1 MELMD
6 AKQIRRKPLDD
17 EGDIAKPDRLEAI
30 AMRRLVAARG
40 YWLSPMHANTPVP
53 RLEGKELVIDIAL
66 AHSTAPVVSK
76 FESCKSVLERIDNPG
91 QKRASYPGRT
101 SLSTHDTLVNQ
112 KALASHERL
121 TATERD
127 AMERNKEERR
137 KTEIEDKA
145 RRMREVEAELL
156 PQLTEEDK
164 ARNLAKAKRAK
175 AKADAYQA
183 EQDRLKA
190 KREAAIAAK
199 RGMTLAQRE
208 EEDLRRKREQ
218 SRARR
223 AKAKAALAAERAL
236 LAPPAPAPA
245 PVVLEVVPAPAPKVE
260 TNKRGR
266 PKAVAPLSL
275 EPSVQLVPAIDEAYA
290 TPLHEIIAKC
300 VHERVVAWRI
310 YERKVGRTITE
321 QAEAEAKQ
329 DIEAS
334 IMAKSNEE
342 ADYLY
347 KWMERRII
355 HARTAAII
363 RREKRRGNINDDTAM
378 QVRAAIN
385 PMTAKRLA
393 VAELTP
399 EEQADRRR
407 AKQAEYKQNRRK
419 RLKEGRA

>member
-6 AKQIRRKPLDD
+6 AKQMRRKPLDD

-40 YWLSPMHANTPVP
+40 YWLSPMHATTPVP
-53 RLEGKELVIDIAL
+53 KLEGKELLLDISQ
-66 AHSTAPVVSK
+66 AHSTAPLVSK
-76 FESCKSVLERIDNPG
+76 FESCLSVLERIDNPG
-91 QKRASYPGRT
+91 QKRASYPGRS

-112 KALASHERL
+112 KAMANHERL
-121 TATERD
+121 SSTEREV
-127 AMERNKEERR
+127 MERSKEERR

-164 ARNLAKAKRAK
+164 ARNIAKAKRVRAK
-175 AKADAYQA
+175 AAAYQA

-190 KREAAIAAK
+190 KREAAVEAK
-199 RGMTLAQRE
+199 RGMTPAQRQ

-223 AKAKAALAAERAL
+223 AKAKAALEAERAL
-236 LAPPAPAPA
+236 LAPPAP
-245 PVVLEVVPAPAPKVE
+245 VVVEVVAKPAPKVV
-260 TNKRGR
+260 TSKRGR
-266 PKAVAPLSL
+266 PKTVAPLSL
-275 EPSVQLVPAIDEAYA
+275 EPTVQLVPAIDEAYA

-321 QAEAEAKQ
+321 QAEAEARQ

-334 IMAKSNEE
+334 IMAKSNEQP
-342 ADYLY
+342 DYLY

-355 HARTAAII
+355 HTRSAAII
-363 RREKRRGNINDDTAM
+363 KRERRRGNLDHDTAM

-399 EEQADRRR
+399 DEQADRRR
-407 AKQAEYKQNRRK
+407 AKQAEYKRNRRK
-419 RLKEGRA
+419 KGKA

>member
-1 MELMD
+1 MEMD
-6 AKQIRRKPLDD
+6 AKQMRRRPLDD
-17 EGDIAKPDRLEAI
+17 EGDIARPDRLEAI

-40 YWLSPMHANTPVP
+40 YWLSPMHASTPVP
-53 RLEGKELVIDIAL
+53 KLEGKELLLDISQ
-66 AHSTAPVVSK
+66 AHSTAPCVSK
-76 FESCKSVLERIDNPG
+76 FESCLSVLERIDNPG
-91 QKRASYPGRT
+91 QKRVSYPGRS

-112 KALASHERL
+112 KALANHERL
-121 TATERD
+121 TAAEREV
-127 AMERNKEERR
+127 MERNKEQRR
-137 KTEIEDKA
+137 KAEIEDKA
-145 RRMREVEAELL
+145 RRMREMEAELL

-164 ARNLAKAKRAK
+164 ARNLAKAKRVRAK
-175 AKADAYQA
+175 AAAHQA
-183 EQDRLKA
+183 EQNRLKA

-199 RGMTLAQRE
+199 RGMTPAQRE

-218 SRARR
+218 SRERR
-223 AKAKAALAAERAL
+223 AKAKAALEAERAVQ
-236 LAPPAPAPA
+236 AAPAPA
-245 PVVLEVVPAPAPKVE
+245 PVVLEVVAKQ
-260 TNKRGR
+260 GR
-266 PKAVAPLSL
+266 PRVVAPLNL
-275 EPSVQLVPAIDEAYA
+275 EPTVQLVPAIDEAYA
-290 TPLHEIIAKC
+290 TPLHDIIAKC
-300 VHERVVAWRI
+300 LQERMGAWRI

-321 QAEAEAKQ
+321 QAEAEARQ

-355 HARTAAII
+355 HARTSTII

-385 PMTAKRLA
+385 PLTAKRLA

-407 AKQAEYKQNRRK
+407 AKQAEYKRNRRNK
-419 RLKEGRA
+419 GKA

>member
-1 MELMD
+1 MD
-6 AKQIRRKPLDD
+6 AKQMRRKPLDD
-17 EGDIAKPDRLEAI
+17 EGDIARPDRLEAL

-40 YWLSPMHANTPVP
+40 YWLSPMHRDTPVP
-53 RLEGKELVIDIAL
+53 RLEGKELVIDITQ
-66 AHSTAPVVSK
+66 AHSTAPIVTK

-91 QKRASYPGRT
+91 QKRASYPSRT

-112 KALASHERL
+112 RALASHERL
-121 TATERD
+121 TSSERD
-127 AMERNKEERR
+127 AMERTKEERR
-137 KTEIEDKA
+137 KAEIEDKA
-145 RRMREVEAELL
+145 RRMREMEAELL
-156 PQLTEEDK
+156 PQLSEEDK
-164 ARNLAKAKRAK
+164 ARNLAKAKRVRDK
-175 AKADAYQA
+175 AAAYQA

-223 AKAKAALAAERAL
+223 AKAKAALEAERAL

-260 TNKRGR
+260 TSKRGR

-290 TPLHEIIAKC
+290 TPLHDIIAKC

-355 HARTAAII
+355 HARTSAII

-385 PMTAKRLA
+385 PLTAKRLA
-393 VAELTP
+393 IEQLTP

>member
-1 MELMD
+1 MELID
-6 AKQIRRKPLDD
+6 AKQMRRKPTDD
-17 EGDIAKPDRLEAI
+17 EGDIARPDRLEAL

-40 YWLSPMHANTPVP
+40 YWLSPMHRDTPVP
-53 RLEGKELVIDIAL
+53 RLEGKELVIDITQ
-66 AHSTAPVVSK
+66 AHSTAPIVTK

-91 QKRASYPGRT
+91 QKRLSNQKRSSTSSY
-101 SLSTHDTLVNQ
+101 DTQVNQ
-112 KALASHERL
+112 RALASHERL

-137 KTEIEDKA
+137 KAEIEDKA
-145 RRMREVEAELL
+145 RRMREMEAELL
-156 PQLTEEDK
+156 PQLSEEDK
-164 ARNLAKAKRAK
+164 ARNLAKAKRVRAK
-175 AKADAYQA
+175 AAAHQA

-199 RGMTLAQRE
+199 RGMTPAQRE

-236 LAPPAPAPA
+236 LAPPAP
-245 PVVLEVVPAPAPKVE
+245 VVLEVVAKPAPKVV
-260 TNKRGR
+260 TSKRGR
-266 PKAVAPLSL
+266 PKTVAPLSL
-275 EPSVQLVPAIDEAYA
+275 EPTVQLVPAIDEAYA
-290 TPLHEIIAKC
+290 TPLHDIIAKC

-310 YERKVGRTITE
+310 YERKVGRNITE

-355 HARTAAII
+355 HARTATII

-385 PMTAKRLA
+385 PLTAKRLA
-393 VAELTP
+393 IEQLTP

-419 RLKEGRA
+419 KGKA

>member
-1 MELMD
+1 MELID
-6 AKQIRRKPLDD
+6 AKQMRRRPTDD
-17 EGDIAKPDRLEAI
+17 EGDIARPDRLEAL

-53 RLEGKELVIDIAL
+53 TLEGKELMLDISQ
-66 AHSTAPVVSK
+66 AHSTAPLVSK

-91 QKRASYPGRT
+91 QKRLANQKRS

-112 KALASHERL
+112 RALASHERL
-121 TATERD
+121 SSAEREV
-127 AMERNKEERR
+127 MERAKEERR

-145 RRMREVEAELL
+145 RRMREVEVELL

-164 ARNLAKAKRAK
+164 ARNLAKAKRVK
-175 AKADAYQA
+175 AKAAAYQA

-199 RGMTLAQRE
+199 RGMTPAQRE
-208 EEDLRRKREQ
+208 EADLRRKREQ
-218 SRARR
+218 SRERR
-223 AKAKAALAAERAL
+223 AKAKAALEAERAVQV
-236 LAPPAPAPA
+236 APAPA
-245 PVVLEVVPAPAPKVE
+245 PVVLEVVA
-260 TNKRGR
+260 KRGR
-266 PKAVAPLSL
+266 PRVLAPLNL

-290 TPLHEIIAKC
+290 TPLHDIIAKC
-300 VHERVVAWRI
+300 LHERMVAWRI

-321 QAEAEAKQ
+321 QAEAEARQ

-355 HARTAAII
+355 HARTATII

-378 QVRAAIN
+378 QVRATIN
-385 PMTAKRLA
+385 PLTAKRLA
-393 VAELTP
+393 IEQLTP

-407 AKQAEYKQNRRK
+407 AKQAEYKRNRRNK
-419 RLKEGRA
+419 GKA

>member
-1 MELMD
+1 MEMD
-6 AKQIRRKPLDD
+6 AKQVRRRPLDD
-17 EGDIAKPDRLEAI
+17 EGDIARPDRLEAI

-53 RLEGKELVIDIAL
+53 RLEGKEMMLDISQ
-66 AHSTAPVVSK
+66 AHSTAPLVSK
-76 FESCKSVLERIDNPG
+76 FESCLSVLERIDNPG
-91 QKRASYPGRT
+91 QKRASYPGRS

-112 KALASHERL
+112 KAMASHERL
-121 TATERD
+121 SSAEREV
-127 AMERNKEERR
+127 MERAKEERR

-145 RRMREVEAELL
+145 RRMREVEVELL

-164 ARNLAKAKRAK
+164 ARNLAKAKRLK
-175 AKADAYQA
+175 AKAAAYQA

-190 KREAAIAAK
+190 KREAAIEAK
-199 RGMTLAQRE
+199 RGMTPAQRE
-208 EEDLRRKREQ
+208 EADLRRKREQ
-218 SRARR
+218 SRERR
-223 AKAKAALAAERAL
+223 AKAKAALEAERAVQ
-236 LAPPAPAPA
+236 AAPAPA
-245 PVVLEVVPAPAPKVE
+245 PVVLEVVA
-260 TNKRGR
+260 KRGR
-266 PKAVAPLSL
+266 PRVVAPLNL
-275 EPSVQLVPAIDEAYA
+275 EPTVQLVPAIDEAYA
-290 TPLHEIIAKC
+290 TPLHDIIAKC

-321 QAEAEAKQ
+321 QAEAEARK

-355 HARTAAII
+355 HARTATII

-378 QVRAAIN
+378 QVRAIIN

-407 AKQAEYKQNRRK
+407 AKQAEYKRNRRNK
-419 RLKEGRA
+419 GKA

>member
-1 MELMD
+1 MELID
-6 AKQIRRKPLDD
+6 AKQMRRKPTDD
-17 EGDIAKPDRLEAI
+17 EGDIARPDRLEAL

-40 YWLSPMHANTPVP
+40 YWLSPMHRDTPVP
-53 RLEGKELVIDIAL
+53 RLEGKELVIDITQ
-66 AHSTAPVVSK
+66 AHSTAPIVTK

-91 QKRASYPGRT
+91 QKRASYPGRS

-121 TATERD
+121 TSTERD

-137 KTEIEDKA
+137 KAEIEDKA
-145 RRMREVEAELL
+145 RRMREMEAELL
-156 PQLTEEDK
+156 PQLSEEDK

-175 AKADAYQA
+175 AKAAAYQA

-199 RGMTLAQRE
+199 RGMTPAQRE

-236 LAPPAPAPA
+236 LAPPAP
-245 PVVLEVVPAPAPKVE
+245 VVLEVVAKPAPKVV
-260 TNKRGR
+260 TSKRGR
-266 PKAVAPLSL
+266 PKTVAPLSL
-275 EPSVQLVPAIDEAYA
+275 EPTVQLVPAIDEAYA
-290 TPLHEIIAKC
+290 TPLHDIIAKC
-300 VHERVVAWRI
+300 LHERMVAWRI

-355 HARTAAII
+355 HARTATII

-385 PMTAKRLA
+385 PLTAKRLA
-393 VAELTP
+393 IEQLTP

-407 AKQAEYKQNRRK
+407 AKQAEYKRNRRNK
-419 RLKEGRA
+419 GKA

>member
-1 MELMD
+1 
-6 AKQIRRKPLDD
+6 
-17 EGDIAKPDRLEAI
+17 
-30 AMRRLVAARG
+30 MRRLVAARG
-40 YWLSPMHANTPVP
+40 YWLSPMHRDTPVP

-91 QKRASYPGRT
+91 QKRASYPGRS

-121 TATERD
+121 TSTERD

-137 KTEIEDKA
+137 KAEIEDKA
-145 RRMREVEAELL
+145 RRMREMEAELL
-156 PQLTEEDK
+156 PQLSEEDK

-175 AKADAYQA
+175 AKAAAYQA

-223 AKAKAALAAERAL
+223 AKAKEALAAERAL
-236 LAPPAPAPA
+236 LAPPAP
-245 PVVLEVVPAPAPKVE
+245 VVVEVVAKPAPKVV

-266 PKAVAPLSL
+266 PRVVAPLNL
-275 EPSVQLVPAIDEAYA
+275 EPTVQLVPAIDEAYA
-290 TPLHEIIAKC
+290 TPLHDIIAKC

-355 HARTAAII
+355 HARTATII

-393 VAELTP
+393 IEQLTP

-407 AKQAEYKQNRRK
+407 AKQAEYKRNRRNK
-419 RLKEGRA
+419 GKA

>member
-1 MELMD
+1 MELID
-6 AKQIRRKPLDD
+6 AKQMRRKPTDD
-17 EGDIAKPDRLEAI
+17 EGDIARPDRLEAL

-40 YWLSPMHANTPVP
+40 YWLSPMHRDTPVP

-91 QKRASYPGRT
+91 QKRASYPGRS

-121 TATERD
+121 TSTERD

-137 KTEIEDKA
+137 KAEIEDKA
-145 RRMREVEAELL
+145 RRMREMEAELL
-156 PQLTEEDK
+156 PQLSEEDK

-175 AKADAYQA
+175 AKAAAYQA

-223 AKAKAALAAERAL
+223 AKAKEALAAERAL
-236 LAPPAPAPA
+236 LAPPAP
-245 PVVLEVVPAPAPKVE
+245 VVVEVVAKPAPKVV

-266 PKAVAPLSL
+266 PRVVAPLNL
-275 EPSVQLVPAIDEAYA
+275 EPTVQLVPAIDEAYA
-290 TPLHEIIAKC
+290 TPLHDIIAKC
-300 VHERVVAWRI
+300 LHERMVAWRI

-355 HARTAAII
+355 HARTATII

-385 PMTAKRLA
+385 PLTAKRLA
-393 VAELTP
+393 IEQLTP

-407 AKQAEYKQNRRK
+407 AKQAEYKRNRRNK
-419 RLKEGRA
+419 GKA

>member
-1 MELMD
+1 MELID
-6 AKQIRRKPLDD
+6 AKQMRRKPTDD
-17 EGDIAKPDRLEAI
+17 EGDIARPDRLEAL

-40 YWLSPMHANTPVP
+40 YWLSPMHRDTPVP

-91 QKRASYPGRT
+91 QKRASYPGRS

-137 KTEIEDKA
+137 KAEIEDKA
-145 RRMREVEAELL
+145 RRMREMEAELL
-156 PQLTEEDK
+156 PQLSEEDK
-164 ARNLAKAKRAK
+164 ARNLAKAKRVRAK
-175 AKADAYQA
+175 AAAHQA

-236 LAPPAPAPA
+236 LAPPAP
-245 PVVLEVVPAPAPKVE
+245 VVLEVVAKPAPKVV
-260 TNKRGR
+260 TSKRGR
-266 PKAVAPLSL
+266 PKTVAPLSL
-275 EPSVQLVPAIDEAYA
+275 EPTVQLVPAIDEAYA
-290 TPLHEIIAKC
+290 TPLHDIIAKC

-355 HARTAAII
+355 HARTATII

-385 PMTAKRLA
+385 PLTAKRLA
-393 VAELTP
+393 IEQLTP

-419 RLKEGRA
+419 KGKA

>member
-1 MELMD
+1 MQLME
-6 AKQIRRKPLDD
+6 AKQMRRKPLED
-17 EGDIAKPDRLEAI
+17 EADIARPDRLEAL

-40 YWLSPMHANTPVP
+40 YWLSPMHRDVPVP
-53 RLEGKELVIDIAL
+53 KLEGKELLIDITQT
-66 AHSTAPVVSK
+66 HSTAPGVTK
-76 FESCKSVLERIDNPG
+76 FESGISVLERIDNPG
-91 QKRASYPGRT
+91 QKRLSYKGRT
-101 SLSTHDTLVNQ
+101 SLSAHDSLANQ

-121 TATERD
+121 SAAERD
-127 AMERNKEERR
+127 VMERNKEERR
-137 KTEIEDKA
+137 KAEIEDKA

-156 PQLTEEDK
+156 PQLTDEDK
-164 ARNLAKAKRAK
+164 ARKIAKAKRIK
-175 AKADAYQA
+175 AKAAAHQA

-190 KREAAIAAK
+190 KREAAIEAK
-199 RGMTLAQRE
+199 RGMTPAQRE
-208 EEDLRRKREQ
+208 QEDLRRKREQ
-218 SRARR
+218 SRERR
-223 AKAKAALAAERAL
+223 AKAKAALEAERAL
-236 LAPPAPAPA
+236 
-245 PVVLEVVPAPAPKVE
+245 VPAPAPIVVEVVKPALKVE
-260 TNKRGR
+260 TSKRGR

-290 TPLHEIIAKC
+290 TPLHDIIAKC
-300 VHERVVAWRI
+300 LHERIMAWRI

-321 QAEAEAKQ
+321 QAETEAKRV
-329 DIEAS
+329 IEAS

-355 HARTAAII
+355 HARTATIL

-407 AKQAEYKQNRRK
+407 AKQAEYKRNRRNK
-419 RLKEGRA
+419 GKA

>member
-6 AKQIRRKPLDD
+6 AKQMRRRPLDD
-17 EGDIAKPDRLEAI
+17 EGEIAKPDRLEAI

-53 RLEGKELVIDIAL
+53 KLEGKELLLDISQ
-66 AHSTAPVVSK
+66 AHSTAPMVSK

-91 QKRASYPGRT
+91 QKRVSYPGRS

-112 KALASHERL
+112 KAMANHERL
-121 TATERD
+121 TSAEREV
-127 AMERNKEERR
+127 MERSKEERR
-137 KTEIEDKA
+137 KAKIEDKA

-164 ARNLAKAKRAK
+164 ARNLVKAKRVRAK
-175 AKADAYQA
+175 AAAHQA

-199 RGMTLAQRE
+199 RGMTPAQRE

-223 AKAKAALAAERAL
+223 AKAKAALEAERAL
-236 LAPPAPAPA
+236 VPAPA
-245 PVVLEVVPAPAPKVE
+245 PVVLEVVAKPAPKVE
-260 TNKRGR
+260 TSKRGR

-275 EPSVQLVPAIDEAYA
+275 EPSVQLEPAIDEAYA
-290 TPLHEIIAKC
+290 TPLHDIIAKC
-300 VHERVVAWRI
+300 VHERMMAWRT

-321 QAEAEAKQ
+321 QAETEAKQ

-334 IMAKSNEE
+334 IMALLNEE

-355 HARTAAII
+355 HARCSAII

-385 PMTAKRLA
+385 PLTAKRLA
-393 VAELTP
+393 IKQLTP
-399 EEQADRRR
+399 EEQADRRL
-407 AKQAEYKQNRRK
+407 AKQAEYKRNRRNK
-419 RLKEGRA
+419 GKA

>member
-6 AKQIRRKPLDD
+6 AKQMRRKPLDD

-40 YWLSPMHANTPVP
+40 YWLSPMHATTPVP
-53 RLEGKELVIDIAL
+53 KLEGKELLLDITQ
-66 AHSTAPVVSK
+66 AHSTAPVVTK
-76 FESCKSVLERIDNPG
+76 FESCLSVLERIDNPG
-91 QKRASYPGRT
+91 QKRASYPGRS
-101 SLSTHDTLVNQ
+101 SLSTHDTKVNQ
-112 KALASHERL
+112 KAMANHERL
-121 TATERD
+121 SSAEREV
-127 AMERNKEERR
+127 MERTKEERR

-164 ARNLAKAKRAK
+164 ARNIAKAKRVRAK
-175 AKADAYQA
+175 AAAYQA

-190 KREAAIAAK
+190 KREAAVEAK
-199 RGMTLAQRE
+199 RGMTVAQRK

-223 AKAKAALAAERAL
+223 AKAKAALEAERAVQ
-236 LAPPAPAPA
+236 AAPAPA
-245 PVVLEVVPAPAPKVE
+245 PVVLEVVAKPAPKVV

-266 PKAVAPLSL
+266 PKTVAPLSL
-275 EPSVQLVPAIDEAYA
+275 EPTVQLVPAIDEAYA
-290 TPLHEIIAKC
+290 TPLHEIIGC
-300 VHERVVAWRI
+300 
-310 YERKVGRTITE
+310 TIPA
-321 QAEAEAKQ
+321 QAEAEARQ

-334 IMAKSNEE
+334 IMAKSNEQP
-342 ADYLY
+342 DYLY

-355 HARTAAII
+355 HTRSAAII
-363 RREKRRGNINDDTAM
+363 KREKRRGNLDHATAM

-385 PMTAKRLA
+385 PLTAKRLA

-407 AKQAEYKQNRRK
+407 AKQAEYKRNRRK
-419 RLKEGRA
+419 KGKA